1 MHVVVRIV
9 RILALAQRNTL
20 IETKRRT
27 FKCLKWHYSTVQSM
41 KTVEVLTED
50 GVFDLFFRPHTGG
63 FDSSRFPTP
72 RNLPSKA
79 KKMPMPLGAGRRWNW
94 LMHKWKKA
102 LLQVFITCF
111 SKLKWESN
119 VTPIFLALLK
129 TLMFLPATQTPLI
142 AGRALCAC
150 N

>member
-1 MHVVVRIV
+1 MHVVVRII
-9 RILALAQRNTL
+9 RILALSQRKTL
-20 IETKRRT
+20 TETKSRT
-27 FKCLKWHYSTVQSM
+27 LKCLKWHYSTVRSM
-41 KTVEVLTED
+41 KTVAVLTED

-72 RNLPSKA
+72 RNLPPKA
-79 KKMPMPLGAGRRWNW
+79 KKMPMPLEAGRRWNW

-102 LLQVFITCF
+102 VLQVFITCF

-129 TLMFLPATQTPLI
+129 TLMFSPATQTPSI
-142 AGRALCAC
+142 AGRALC